1 MAFVVDSYG
10 CKRAVIK
17 DIKDISESQIQFLA
31 SYFQFME
38 DEMPTVSL
46 LLENYEQYTYKCA

>member
-10 CKRAVIK
+10 VKRAVIK
-17 DIKDISESQIQFLA
+17 DKDISESQIQFLA

-46 LLENYEQYTYKCA
+46 LLENYEQCTFICA